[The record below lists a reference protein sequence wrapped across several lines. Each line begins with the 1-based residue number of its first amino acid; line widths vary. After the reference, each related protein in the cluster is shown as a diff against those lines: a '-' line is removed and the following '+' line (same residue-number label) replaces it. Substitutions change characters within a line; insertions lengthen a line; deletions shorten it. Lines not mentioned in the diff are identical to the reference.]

1 MNEPGVRGK
10 RGTLVLILI
19 LVISAVWIYSGISKM
34 LDLPEFSETVRVHGL
49 IGDGSMWL
57 TGAVPAAEVLLG
69 IALLIGPGFSRL
81 FGLFAMVVSA
91 LGIGLLSVYIW
102 NIDDAVIEQVG
113 CGCHGQ
119 TVARV
124 ISGVNA
130 SAKAVALGMNTV
142 FALLHVPLLL
152 NSFRPALN

>member
-1 MNEPGVRGK
+1 MNEPGARDK

-19 LVISAVWIYSGISKM
+19 LVISAVWIYSGVSKL
-34 LDLPEFSETVRVHGL
+34 LDLPEFRETVRVHGL
-49 IGDGSMWL
+49 VGDGSMWL
-57 TGAVPAAEVLLG
+57 TSVVPVAEVLLG
-69 IALLIGPGFSRL
+69 IALLIGPSFSRM
-81 FGLFAMVVSA
+81 FGLFAMVISA
-91 LGIGLLSVYIW
+91 LGIGLLSVYVW

-124 ISGVNA
+124 VNGINA
-130 SAKAVALGMNTV
+130 SAKAIALGMNTV
-142 FALLHVPLLL
+142 FAVLHVPLFL

>member
-1 MNEPGVRGK
+1 MNEPGAREKG
-10 RGTLVLILI
+10 GAFALVLI
-19 LVISAVWIYSGISKM
+19 LVISAVWIYSGVSKM
-34 LDLPEFSETVRVHGL
+34 LDLSEFRETVRVHGL

-57 TGAVPAAEVLLG
+57 TSVVPVAEVLLG
-69 IALLIGPGFSRL
+69 IALLIGPDFSRL
-81 FGLFAMVVSA
+81 FGLFTLIISA

-102 NIDDAVIEQVG
+102 KIDDAVIEQVG

-124 ISGVNA
+124 VNGIDV

-142 FALLHVPLLL
+142 FAVLHIPLFLIT
-152 NSFRPALN
+152 SRR